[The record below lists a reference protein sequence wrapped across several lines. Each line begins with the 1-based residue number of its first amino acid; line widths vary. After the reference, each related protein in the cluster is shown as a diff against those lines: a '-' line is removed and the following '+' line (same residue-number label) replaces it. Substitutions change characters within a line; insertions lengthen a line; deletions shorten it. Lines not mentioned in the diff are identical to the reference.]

1 MLLIKFIDQK
11 KERCQFISSGIKV
24 YSLIYGKQLLA
35 ECCKLNLMSNLV
47 ALDFFASDM
56 FMLMKALQFQKANMI
71 SST

>member
-11 KERCQFISSGIKV
+11 KSDVSSLVGIKV

-35 ECCKLNLMSNLV
+35 ECCKLNLMANLV
-47 ALDFFASDM
+47 ALDFTLFFRKCLCSES
-56 FMLMKALQFQKANMI
+56 LTFQKANMI